1 VGHVHR
7 GDRVRI
13 DVPAAGLTAA
23 PGQVVKLGSRATDAN
38 AFPLEATLARDTPA
52 LRAGMTADV
61 TFTLSPGTDEAGFL
75 LPLSAVRVE
84 APGQKGWVF
93 VYDSESGTVHRTP
106 VRLGPLHAEEV
117 EVRGGIRPG
126 DRIAAAGVE
135 LLRDGQEV
143 RAAEHAP

>member
-1 VGHVHR
+1 
-7 GDRVRI
+7 VRI

-23 PGQVVKLGSRATDAN
+23 PGRVAKIGSRATDAN
-38 AFPLEATLARDTPA
+38 AFPLEASLVRDAPG
-52 LRAGMTADV
+52 LRAGMTAEV
-61 TFTLSPGTDEAGFL
+61 TFTLSPGADGSGFL

-93 VYDSESGTVHRTP
+93 VYEPESGTVHRTP

-117 EVRGGIRPG
+117 EVRGGLRPG

-143 RAAEHAP
+143 RVAGHGP